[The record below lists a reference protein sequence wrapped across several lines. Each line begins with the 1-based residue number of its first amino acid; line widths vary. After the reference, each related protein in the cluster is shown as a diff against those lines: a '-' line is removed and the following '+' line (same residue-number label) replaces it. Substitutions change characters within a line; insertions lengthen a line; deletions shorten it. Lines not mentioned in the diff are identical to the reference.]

1 MTRTVQELERDLRE
15 AGTSATL
22 EPDRLAEIRR
32 RGGRRRRGRRTA
44 LAGGVLAV
52 IVAVGG
58 GLAVGG
64 SGDVARDRPPIAQ
77 QSEAP
82 RVLSDLAK
90 RALREIPG
98 ATKVSPWQ
106 VVIPGPDAPTGMD
119 LEITADHIV
128 GAPVDTG
135 TRIYLGP
142 TIFAEGTFP
151 DWLYDGVEH
160 MEQTDLASED
170 GGHPVGSLEPGILV
184 DYAAATLACVSP
196 YWDGA
201 DADGPCSPTLLAHVE
216 GKWYLHWGMGTD
228 RFLQTGA
235 PMEVFQAPDFST
247 GSPTSLAIA
256 GLDGTRVARADFI
269 SSDGTV
275 TAGTVLAGTLVEGDT
290 MLFANVPGD
299 LASVIAYDADG
310 EVVENHRLRDCDS
323 PVDCEVR

>member
-1 MTRTVQELERDLRE
+1 M
-15 AGTSATL
+15 
-22 EPDRLAEIRR
+22 
-32 RGGRRRRGRRTA
+32 
-44 LAGGVLAV
+44 
-52 IVAVGG
+52 GG
-58 GLAVGG
+58 GLAIGG

-77 QSEAP
+77 QSDAP

-98 ATKVSPWQ
+98 ATRVSQWQ
-106 VVIPGPDAPTGMD
+106 VVIPGRACRPTWRGRSP
-119 LEITADHIV
+119 ADRIV
-128 GAPVDTG
+128 GTAGRHRRPRLPRPDDL
-135 TRIYLGP
+135 RR
-142 TIFAEGTFP
+142 GTFP
-151 DWLYDGVEH
+151 EWLYDGVTH
-160 MEQTDLASED
+160 IEQTDLASED

-201 DADGPCSPTLLAHVE
+201 DANGRCSPNLLAHVQD
-216 GKWYLHWGMGTD
+216 KWYSGWGMGTD

-275 TAGTVLAGTLVEGDT
+275 TEGTVLAGTLVEGDT
-290 MLFANVPGD
+290 MLFANVPGE

-310 EVVENHRLRDCDS
+310 ERRREPPAPRLRRSRRLRGALNHADWGPPRLS
-323 PVDCEVR
+323 T

>member
-1 MTRTVQELERDLRE
+1 MTRTVHELERDLRQS
-15 AGTSATL
+15 GTSVL

-52 IVAVGG
+52 VVAVGA
-58 GLAVGG
+58 GLAIGG

-77 QSEAP
+77 QSDAP

-106 VVIPGPDAPTGMD
+106 VVIPGPDVPSDMEM
-119 LEITADHIV
+119 EITADHIV
-128 GAPVDTG
+128 GTPVDTG
-135 TRIYLGP
+135 TRVYLGP
-142 TIFAEGTFP
+142 TIFAKGTFP

-160 MEQTDLASED
+160 IEQTDLASED
-170 GGHPVGSLEPGILV
+170 GHPVGSLEPGILV
-184 DYAAATLACVSP
+184 DYGAATLGCVSP

-201 DADGPCSPTLLAHVE
+201 DANGPCSPTLLVHVQD
-216 GKWYLHWGMGTD
+216 KWYLRWGMGTD

-275 TAGTVLAGTLVEGDT
+275 TEGTVLAGTLVEGDT
-290 MLFANVPGD
+290 MLFANVPGE
-299 LASVIAYDADG
+299 LAFVIAYDADG
-310 EVVENHRLRDCDS
+310 EVVENHRLRDCDD